1 MACKIIIEAVSL
13 CELKHTNWPS
23 LFLCL
28 KYGRKE
34 KIAMKKR
41 CGNLVRDA
49 PKA

>member
-1 MACKIIIEAVSL
+1 MRIIEAVSL
-13 CELKHTNWPS
+13 CELKHTDWPP

-28 KYGRKE
+28 KKERKE
-34 KIAMKKR
+34 QIAMKKK